1 MKQFILMTLLLFL
14 LLSFHES
21 VITGTQNG
29 LLLWYQT
36 LVPSLLPF
44 ILITNALSET
54 NAYESAIS
62 LFKKKNPGR
71 IYEIIAILLGNLC
84 GYPIGGKILND
95 FVNRGCIPANKANR
109 LIALSSQTSP
119 MFLLGYV
126 YTHIMNREL
135 PLYIFIISIYLPVF
149 VYYMLF
155 CIFTNNQSG
164 RLYCASIKKI
174 QIKDTFLHTVEIM
187 VIIGVYVII
196 FSILI
201 SILQPLCKYT
211 MTNILLSFLE
221 ITTGL
226 NLLSSISLS
235 ESLRL
240 SLICALSAFGG
251 LCSSMQV
258 QSVIDYS
265 TSTLK
270 KYLLDKC
277 ILSAGTFCIIYL
289 YCLYS

>member
-1 MKQFILMTLLLFL
+1 MKQFIVTTFLLFL
-14 LLSFHES
+14 LLSFHKT
-21 VITGTQNG
+21 VIIGTQNG

-36 LVPSLLPF
+36 LIPSLLPF

-54 NAYESAIS
+54 NAYESVIS
-62 LFKKKNPGR
+62 LLKNKKSDR

-95 FVNRGCIPANKANR
+95 FVNKHCISVNHANR
-109 LIALSSQTSP
+109 LLALTSQASP

-126 YTHIMNREL
+126 YTHIINAEL
-135 PLYIFIISIYLPVF
+135 PLYIFLGSIYLPVF
-149 VYYMLF
+149 IYYLF
-155 CIFTNNQSG
+155 FCTITDQHFHLTDS
-164 RLYCASIKKI
+164 ASVKKF

-187 VIIGVYVII
+187 VTIGLYVII
-196 FSILI
+196 FSILLA
-201 SILQPLCKYT
+201 ILQPFCKHKA
-211 MTNILLSFLE
+211 TNILLSFLE

-226 NLLSSISLS
+226 NLLSSLSISKFLRISLV
-235 ESLRL
+235 
-240 SLICALSAFGG
+240 CTLSAFGG
-251 LCSSMQV
+251 LCSAMQV

-265 TSTLK
+265 PFTLK

-289 YCLYS
+289 YYIVH